1 MSLFD
6 DVQHNER
13 MMRLV
18 KYTSSS
24 LKTNFPSPFGSA
36 IYELKTGLLICQ
48 AYDTVMRKCDPTD
61 HAEVNAIRKA
71 TKKLQQLS
79 LSGYILYSTCEP
91 CPMCMSACI
100 WAELDAVVFGAS
112 TMEDAN
118 VYWPQA
124 SDLSPQELVSHM
136 LREQKC
142 IVIPH
147 VERARCQELFKT
159 CDEVRKAQSLQ
170 LPPHR

>member
-1 MSLFD
+1 MSFVD
-6 DVQHNER
+6 DVQHHER
-13 MMRLV
+13 MKKLIV
-18 KYTSSS
+18 YTSSS
-24 LKTNFPSPFGSA
+24 LKTKFPSPFGSA
-36 IYELKTGLLICQ
+36 IYELKSGLLVSQ
-48 AYDTVMRKCDPTD
+48 AYDTVMRKWDPTN

-71 TKKLQQLS
+71 TQKLQRLS
-79 LSGYILYSTCEP
+79 LSGFILYSTCEP

-136 LREQKC
+136 RHEPKC
-142 IVIPH
+142 IIIPH
-147 VERARCQELFKT
+147 VERAGCQELFKQ
-159 CDEVRKAQSLQ
+159 CDEVRKAQRLK